1 MKFSMK
7 CLVKL
12 LPIFLLLMVSCKS
25 EFEKI
30 RSSGNSKTILAKA
43 DDYYDKKDFD
53 KAQTLYELVMNSLRG
68 TADAERVF
76 YRYAYTH
83 YNSDKFTLASYYF
96 KNFASTFPNSQFRE
110 EADYMSAYSNFKLSP
125 SFRLDQGATNKA
137 IDEFQT
143 FVNTYPSS
151 ERVKEA
157 NKMID
162 ELRGKLELKA
172 YNEGEIY
179 FNIREYQSAVQVF
192 ENLLKDFPE
201 TGNADQLHYMIIQ
214 SKYKLA
220 SNSVLEKQEE
230 RFKDTAMSAEE
241 FVTKYEKGNKFKKEV
256 QTILK
261 ETKKKIK
268 EIEHDSRYQNQSAGT
283 GS

>member
-1 MKFSMK
+1 MKFSIK
-7 CLVKL
+7 CLVRL

-30 RSSGNSKTILAKA
+30 RSSGNSKTILTKA

-68 TADAERVF
+68 TAEAERVF

-125 SFRLDQGATNKA
+125 SFRLDQAATNKA

-162 ELRGKLELKA
+162 LLRNKLEIKA

-201 TGNADQLHYMIIQ
+201 TANADQLHYMIIQ

-241 FVTKYEKGNKFKKEV
+241 FVTKYEKGSKFKKEV

>member
-7 CLVKL
+7 CLVRL
-12 LPIFLLLMVSCKS
+12 LPIFLLLTVSCKS

-30 RSSGNSKTILAKA
+30 RSSGNSKTILTKA

-68 TADAERVF
+68 TAEAERVF

-125 SFRLDQGATNKA
+125 SFRLDQAATNKA

-162 ELRGKLELKA
+162 LLRNKLEIKA

-179 FNIREYQSAVQVF
+179 FNIREYQSAVQDF

-201 TGNADQLHYMIIQ
+201 TANADQLHYMIIQ

-241 FVTKYEKGNKFKKEV
+241 FVTKYEKGSKFKKEV